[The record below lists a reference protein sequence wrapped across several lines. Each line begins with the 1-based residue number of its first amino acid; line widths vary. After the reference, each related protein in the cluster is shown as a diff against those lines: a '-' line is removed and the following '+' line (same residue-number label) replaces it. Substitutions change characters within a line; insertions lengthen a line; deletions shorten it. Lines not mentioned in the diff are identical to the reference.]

1 MEEASQSEQIEFLTN
16 LSKNTFISHSLL
28 QNIGVDCDGIVAQR
42 VMAMTQVKVANP
54 LKSKPIIDSII
65 DDINIEKMK
74 KDKQDQSLKL
84 TQK

>member
-1 MEEASQSEQIEFLTN
+1 MEEASQSEQIEFITN

-54 LKSKPIIDSII
+54 LKSKPIINSII

>member
-16 LSKNTFISHSLL
+16 LSRDTFISHSLL
-28 QNIGVDCDGIVAQR
+28 QNIGVNCDGIVAQR
-42 VMAMTQVKVANP
+42 VMAMTQVKVATP

-74 KDKQDQSLKL
+74 KDKQEQGLKL

>member
-16 LSKNTFISHSLL
+16 LSKDTFISHSLL

-42 VMAMTQVKVANP
+42 VMAMTEVKVATP
-54 LKSKPIIDSII
+54 MKSKPIIDSII

-74 KDKQDQSLKL
+74 KDKQD
-84 TQK
+84 